1 MFLQNWC
8 DTFVKGVDLKG
19 YQIRASAN
27 GTFMELG
34 IVNRTSINLTDY
46 FTVELMFPCMGDSLA
61 LSAQWYVRSHFDN
74 EKILNTGVVELK
86 YVFGMR
92 DDLKHFVK
100 LLNEAEIP
108 YKALF
113 DGSMYKCLGNSCK
126 KINRRLVPVRP
137 VK

>member
-8 DTFVKGVDLKG
+8 DTFVKEVDLKG

-34 IVNRTSINLTDY
+34 IVNRTSIKLTDY

-61 LSAQWYVRSHFDN
+61 LPAQWYVRSHFDN

-126 KINRRLVPVRP
+126 KINRRLVPV
-137 VK
+137 KEAL